1 VYQKEHLELLNLD
14 KRAATLILKLF
25 VSMFNLLLQR
35 KGKMSADGDNLQHKT
50 IFNQLECVK
59 NQASPHLYDQKVAE
73 RLGGSNLVDH
83 LINFHLIKHW
93 LGPTL

>member
-1 VYQKEHLELLNLD
+1 MYRKEHLELLNLE

-35 KGKMSADGDNLQHKT
+35 KGKKSVDGDNLQHKT

-73 RLGGSNLVDH
+73 RLGGSSLVY
-83 LINFHLIKHW
+83 HLIKHW

>member
-1 VYQKEHLELLNLD
+1 MYQKEHSELLNLE

-35 KGKMSADGDNLQHKT
+35 KGKKSVDGDNLQHKT

-59 NQASPHLYDQKVAE
+59 NQASPHLYDQKVSE
-73 RLGGSNLVDH
+73 RLGGSSLVY
-83 LINFHLIKHW
+83 HLIKHW